1 MAEAAGKLP
10 ELDMPQTPADLAE
23 LTPIVSWL
31 GIKCC
36 LDSSNISHLMEPAG
50 TV

>member
-10 ELDMPQTPADLAE
+10 ELDMPQIPADLAE

-31 GIKCC
+31 ALSVVLIHP
-36 LDSSNISHLMEPAG
+36 IFH
-50 TV
+50 T